1 MFVSDTALMIKN
13 DMSVIR
19 PSDVGKKVLC
29 TNCLEILLSSGATF
43 IVSEDFYI
51 NFGKRYLFIDDID
64 KSRKFSLRDYEWE
77 PDTDNWNPVL
87 SLEDL
92 VQDAKGTINIGTKKF
107 AKFAGFVCAT
117 IKPIHPRGM
126 GFSKTI
132 LKNNDIL
139 KEVQKNF
146 YVVHENNMALYVNNS
161 KMYPILDALF
171 DLERPSIPDE
181 ILFTA
186 PNKWVDSFLDGVIA
200 GCTERNGIYT
210 LGDTERLRWF
220 MNDLSVLFLRRHRF
234 MRVKIADD
242 KYQLIPLEKPGAT
255 KILRGKYLHGKAV
268 TLYDIGKGEFNL
280 SGLSVYCV

>member
-13 DMSVIR
+13 DRSVIR

-43 IVSEDFYI
+43 MVSEDFYV
-51 NFGKRYLFIDDID
+51 NFGRRYYFIDDID

-117 IKPIHPRGM
+117 IRFFQPRGM
-126 GFSKTI
+126 GFPKNT
-132 LKNNDIL
+132 LKNKEML
-139 KEVQKNF
+139 KEIHDNF
-146 YVVHENNMALYVNNS
+146 YVIHENNMSLIVNSS
-161 KMYPILDALF
+161 KMYSILDALF
-171 DLERPSIPDE
+171 DLERPSIPDD

-186 PNKWVDSFLDGVIA
+186 PNKWVDSFLDGVIS
-200 GCTERNGIYT
+200 GCIESNGLYT

-234 MRVKIADD
+234 MRVKITGS

>member
-1 MFVSDTALMIKN
+1 M
-13 DMSVIR
+13 
-19 PSDVGKKVLC
+19 
-29 TNCLEILLSSGATF
+29 
-43 IVSEDFYI
+43 VSEDFYV
-51 NFGKRYLFIDDID
+51 NFGRRYYFIDDID

-87 SLEDL
+87 PLEDL

-117 IKPIHPRGM
+117 IRFFQPRGM
-126 GFSKTI
+126 GFPKNI
-132 LKNNDIL
+132 LKNKEML
-139 KEVQKNF
+139 KEIQDNF
-146 YVVHENNMALYVNNS
+146 YVIHENNISLIVNSS
-161 KMYPILDALF
+161 KMYSILDALF
-171 DLERPSIPDE
+171 DLERPSIPDD

-186 PNKWVDSFLDGVIA
+186 PDKWVDSFLDGVIA
-200 GCTERNGIYT
+200 GCTESNGIYT

-234 MRVKIADD
+234 MRVKIAGG

-280 SGLSVYCV
+280 SGLSVYCM